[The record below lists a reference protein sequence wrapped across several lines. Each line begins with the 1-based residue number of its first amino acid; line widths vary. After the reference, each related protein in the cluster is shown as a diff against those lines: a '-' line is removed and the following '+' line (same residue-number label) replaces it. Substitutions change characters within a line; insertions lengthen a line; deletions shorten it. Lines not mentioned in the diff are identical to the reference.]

1 MKLAISI
8 LLFALLISGC
18 TPKSIPGPPGPEG
31 AKGPRGERGIQGLR
45 GISGPP
51 GPKGDP
57 GESASDTQLKA
68 LEELIDNSQSRDKE
82 LMIGTTTY
90 SFGFAPTI
98 TGFVFLTNHGRIF
111 KLENKTPQTLGQSIE
126 FVGTIAERKDFVSIT
141 RIVFGEDIK
150 QYFTAT
156 TSSGIIYTSE
166 DLKIW
171 NQNTTQPVLE

>member
-8 LLFALLISGC
+8 LFFALLISGC

-31 AKGPRGERGIQGLR
+31 AKGPKGERGIQGLR
-45 GISGPP
+45 GITGPP

-57 GESASDTQLKA
+57 GKSASDNQLKA
-68 LEELIDNSQSRDKE
+68 LNELINNKSRDKE
-82 LMIGTTTY
+82 IMIGTTTY

-98 TGFVFLTNHGRIF
+98 TGFIYLTDHGRIF
-111 KLENKTPQTLGQSIE
+111 KLENKTPQSLGQSIE
-126 FVGTIAERKDFVSIT
+126 FVGTIADRKDFVSIS

-166 DLKIW
+166 DLKSW

>member
-57 GESASDTQLKA
+57 GDSASETQLKA
-68 LEELIDNSQSRDKE
+68 LEELINNSQSRDKE

-111 KLENKTPQTLGQSIE
+111 KLENKTPQTLGQFIE